1 MSEPISAARLA
12 ANRANAKKST
22 GARTPAGKRKSSLNA
37 VKCNLTGVH
46 VVFATEEEA
55 KSYLAHT
62 NSYETFYQPVGPQE
76 SALVQSISDNWWRLG
91 RIPALEQAIVTLA
104 SQEIVEAQP
113 GYSAIG
119 GESILAVNARRQ
131 HEKELRNLQLQ
142 ESRLNRRRERAVAE
156 LERLQSAR
164 KAKEAEAP
172 AEAAK
177 ASPTPGRGFVFSK
190 EHLNSY
196 LSSLTAAERAKFLQD
211 VLAESSKE
219 PKTQEA
225 VA

>member
-1 MSEPISAARLA
+1 MSETISAARLA
-12 ANRANAKKST
+12 ANRENAKKST
-22 GARTPAGKRKSSLNA
+22 GARTSAGKLRSSLNA
-37 VKCNLTGVH
+37 IKCNLTGVH
-46 VVFATEEEA
+46 IVFATEEEA

-62 NSYETFYQPVGPQE
+62 NSYETLYQPVGPHE
-76 SALVQSISDNWWRLG
+76 SALVQSISDNWWRLS

-113 GYSAIG
+113 GYAATG

-131 HEKELRNLQLQ
+131 HEKELRNIYLQ
-142 ESRLNRRRERAVAE
+142 ENRLTRRRDREVAE

-164 KAKEAEAP
+164 KSKEAEAP
-172 AEAAK
+172 AEAGQ

-196 LSSLTAAERAKFLQD
+196 LSHLTPAERAKFIQEI
-211 VLAESSKE
+211 LAESSKE